1 MSDKKNVVFMLN
13 IKMNNSELD
22 GDRWRG
28 SRSDPYIYSVNSWQ
42 KWCDKNNGKNTIT

>member
-42 KWCDKNNGKNTIT
+42 NGVTRIMLNYLS